1 MNKVFKALQQAE
13 RDRAL
18 ADQPREEARS
28 VPARPPVAEQ
38 PRRPAG
44 APAPPRQD
52 AQPAAVHGTDGVE
65 PHLVSLLDPSSVACE
80 QYRTLRYVVEQ
91 AHREEKVTVLAVSA
105 PSSGD
110 GKTTTAINLAGTLAQ
125 ASGRRVLLVDADLRR
140 PAMASRLGLHDR
152 GRGLVDAILDPTL
165 ALADVVEA
173 LPSFNL
179 CAVPAGPQASSPYEV
194 LQSPRLGQL
203 LEAARAQYDYVV
215 IDTPP
220 LLPVPD
226 CRIIAKHVDAFL
238 LVVTAHRTRT
248 ALFDEAVNVLRASK
262 VLGVVFN
269 GSDDAEVRGYYGV
282 SYYTTPDSSGN
293 GAEERPW
300 YSAAGH
306 LGRLGQR
313 WTKSHKRDAQ

>member
-28 VPARPPVAEQ
+28 VPARPAP
-38 PRRPAG
+38 

-52 AQPAAVHGTDGVE
+52 AQPTAAHGTDGVE

-91 AHREEKVTVLAVSA
+91 AHRDEKVTVLAVSA

-179 CAVPAGPQASSPYEV
+179 SAVPAGPQAPSPYEL

-248 ALFDEAVNVLRASK
+248 ALFDEAVNVLRTSK

-269 GSDDAEVRGYYGV
+269 GSDEAEVRDYYGV
-282 SYYTTPDSSGN
+282 GYYTAPDSSGN

-306 LGRLGQR
+306 LGRLGRR

>member
-18 ADQPREEARS
+18 ADQPREEAPS
-28 VPARPPVAEQ
+28 VSRRPPVAEQ
-38 PRRPAG
+38 PPRPAS
-44 APAPPRQD
+44 AQVPPRQD
-52 AQPAAVHGTDGVE
+52 ARPAAATVSDGIE

-91 AHREEKVTVLAVSA
+91 AHRDEQVSVVAVSA
-105 PSSGD
+105 PSSGQ
-110 GKTTTAINLAGTLAQ
+110 GKTTTAINLAGALAQ
-125 ASGRRVLLVDADLRR
+125 APGSRVLLVDADLRR
-140 PAMASRLGLHDR
+140 PAMAGRLGVSDR
-152 GRGLVDAILDPTL
+152 SRGLVNAILDPTL
-165 ALADVVEA
+165 ALADVLEA
-173 LPSFNL
+173 LPCFNL
-179 CAVPAGPQASSPYEV
+179 SVVPAGPRAPSPYE
-194 LQSPRLGQL
+194 LLRSPRLGQL

-238 LVVTAHRTRT
+238 LVVTAHKTRM

-269 GSDDAEVRGYYGV
+269 ASDDVEVRDYYG
-282 SYYTTPDSSGN
+282 SYYTAPDPVGE
-293 GAEERPW
+293 GTAEQPW
-300 YSAAGH
+300 YHTVAR
-306 LGRLGQR
+306 LGRLGLR
-313 WTKSHKRDAQ
+313 RRRSHKRDAP